1 MRPSYVLLL
10 AIATALLAS
19 VSDATASGRSTDV
32 SAMTTPGLTGMAQTI
47 GGDRRSLRYHEN
59 NEHTDKDGEENYDV
73 EERAKGVN
81 VFSTK
86 KLNQMV
92 ASLKRGGDKDLEQVA
107 KRFARWETYG
117 YNPATA
123 HSILDQKKY
132 DRLRQI
138 YRQWKYYGNIPS
150 Y

>member
-1 MRPSYVLLL
+1 M
-10 AIATALLAS
+10 AS
-19 VSDATASGRSTDV
+19 
-32 SAMTTPGLTGMAQTI
+32 PELTGIGQAI
-47 GGDRRSLRYHEN
+47 GGDKRSLRYHDDDNRAE
-59 NEHTDKDGEENYDV
+59 EEEENVDE
-73 EERAKGVN
+73 EERAGGAN

-86 KLNQMV
+86 KLNQMIV
-92 ASLKRGGDKDLEQVA
+92 SLKRGDEADLEQVA

-138 YRQWKYYGNIPS
+138 YRQWKYHGNIPS